1 MKILLLGG
9 TADARR
15 LCDRLITQNLD
26 VIYSIAGLVRT
37 PDLDCE
43 ILVGGFTQF
52 GGLTQYVKEN
62 GIELILDVTHPYAQ
76 KMSDQAVVTAKE
88 TEVPVWRFHR
98 PAWVA
103 TDKDDWQFYRNF
115 DELVALLEKYS
126 CPLLSAGQLSLEA
139 LMCLHEQ
146 DNLKKLVW
154 RTAVPPKFCYEKLT
168 KLHWV
173 KAIGPFLYQDEK
185 ILIQTQD
192 IDVIVSKNSGGSS
205 TSAKLQVAQDM
216 GLKVLILE
224 RPILL
229 EPNREFDS
237 LIECAD
243 AIMQSRI
250 KPR

>member
-1 MKILLLGG
+1 MTVLLLGG

-15 LCDRLITQNLD
+15 LCDRLITLNVD

-37 PDLDCE
+37 PDLDCQ
-43 ILVGGFTQF
+43 ILIGGFSQI

-76 KMSDQAVVTAKE
+76 KMSNQAVVSAKE
-88 TEVPVWRFHR
+88 AEVPVWRFHR

-103 TDKDDWQFYRNF
+103 TDKDDWHFYRNF
-115 DELVALLEKYS
+115 DELVTLLKGYS
-126 CPLLSAGQLSLEA
+126 VPLLSAGQFRLDELA
-139 LMCLHEQ
+139 RLHTG
-146 DNLKKLVW
+146 DKLLKLVW
-154 RTAVPPKFCYEKLT
+154 RTAVPPKFDYGKLT
-168 KLHWV
+168 KVHWV

-205 TSAKLQVAQDM
+205 TSAKLQVAQDL

-224 RPILL
+224 RPKLS
-229 EPNREFDS
+229 EPNRVFDS

-243 AIMQSRI
+243 AIMQNR
-250 KPR
+250 

>member
-1 MKILLLGG
+1 
-9 TADARR
+9 
-15 LCDRLITQNLD
+15 
-26 VIYSIAGLVRT
+26 
-37 PDLDCE
+37 
-43 ILVGGFTQF
+43 
-52 GGLTQYVKEN
+52 
-62 GIELILDVTHPYAQ
+62 
-76 KMSDQAVVTAKE
+76 
-88 TEVPVWRFHR
+88 
-98 PAWVA
+98 
-103 TDKDDWQFYRNF
+103 
-115 DELVALLEKYS
+115 
-126 CPLLSAGQLSLEA
+126 
-139 LMCLHEQ
+139 
-146 DNLKKLVW
+146 
-154 RTAVPPKFCYEKLT
+154 
-168 KLHWV
+168 
-173 KAIGPFLYQDEK
+173 LYQDEK